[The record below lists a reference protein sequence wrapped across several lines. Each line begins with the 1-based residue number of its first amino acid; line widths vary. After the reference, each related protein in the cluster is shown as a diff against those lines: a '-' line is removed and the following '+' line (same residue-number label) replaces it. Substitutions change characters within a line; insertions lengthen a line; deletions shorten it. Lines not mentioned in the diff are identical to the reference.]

1 MKIHIKMPHLNMQE
15 AEKRLEDAAKHN
27 IDLLVLPEMA
37 LTGYI
42 FDTDELKAF
51 SEPADGPSVRF
62 WQSLAARY
70 HMSLVVGFAE
80 RDGKKFFSSSVLID
94 KNGQIVGLYRKIN
107 EKPPLDKGDRVH
119 VFKLGSI
126 NLSMLICGDL
136 FDGRVISMLK
146 TSNRINLLAVPM
158 CRCFDGKTPDI
169 DRWENEERRVYVEA
183 VRELADYILISNA
196 LEVSANE
203 SFGGGLIISRANS
216 VLAETKHGT
225 DEIVWIDVAL

>member
-1 MKIHIKMPHLNMQE
+1 MSHGITIDIIRDMKRSGIMRIGILPLKIHIKRLHINMQE
-15 AEKRLEDAAKHN
+15 AEKRFEDAAKHN

-37 LTGYI
+37 LTG
-42 FDTDELKAF
+42 
-51 SEPADGPSVRF
+51 
-62 WQSLAARY
+62 
-70 HMSLVVGFAE
+70 
-80 RDGKKFFSSSVLID
+80 
-94 KNGQIVGLYRKIN
+94 IN

-126 NLSMLICGDL
+126 SLSMLICGDL

-146 TSNRINLLAVPM
+146 TSDRINLLAVPM

-183 VRELADYILISNA
+183 VRELVDYILISNA